1 MWTLFTRALALSPST
16 IHAQTINTS
25 ANFLITAVLGLLI
38 FAETLPPLWLL
49 GAAFLVAGSVV
60 ISRRKEP
67 ESEGRTVVGT
77 SGEAEPLAAAS
88 QDGDQA
94 QIYHDEVGLSDRG
107 RGGAEAWDGAA
118 VGARMRSPQSRSST

>member
-49 GAAFLVAGSVV
+49 GAAFLVAGSVI
-60 ISRRKEP
+60 ISRRKVP
-67 ESEGRTVVGT
+67 EIDGKAVDDT
-77 SGEAEPLAAAS
+77 SGEGEPLAS
-88 QDGDQA
+88 VTLDRDQA
-94 QIYHDEVGLSDRG
+94 QIYRDEVELSARG
-107 RGGAEAWDGAA
+107 RADTEAVDGAA
-118 VGARMRSPQSRSST
+118 AGVRMRSPQSKSPT